1 MTTSS
6 VPLSAIVGF
15 TKNLRVFD
23 SLGRSE
29 MASCFLPA
37 ERSAV
42 GTNSPPFFTNVGKIA
57 SLTSIDLSTT
67 GIVAAWIVTVM
78 AKKPSLCSCSPREP
92 RRVLFG
98 TSSMQTSMVGRE
110 ARKFGYM
117 KTAVAAVATAA
128 MTENGS
134 NTISSVGWLNVCL
147 GRQPQSSHG
156 GAREV
161 TRKVA
166 RQKEEIMRWNIK
178 GFDQYEVD
186 ETGQVWSK
194 AQKRRFGNSCRLIPE
209 KPLKLEKAGTW
220 QMRKVGLP
228 QRLRPDEIEQLKIAK
243 GETDATHS

>member
-37 ERSAV
+37 ERSAA

-134 NTISSVGWLNVCL
+134 NTISSVVWLNKAEL
-147 GRQPQSSHG
+147 LRALQFNHPTGNQIG
-156 GAREV
+156 KG
-161 TRKVA
+161 
-166 RQKEEIMRWNIK
+166 KEMTKEN
-178 GFDQYEVD
+178 EC
-186 ETGQVWSK
+186 E
-194 AQKRRFGNSCRLIPE
+194 
-209 KPLKLEKAGTW
+209 
-220 QMRKVGLP
+220 
-228 QRLRPDEIEQLKIAK
+228 
-243 GETDATHS
+243 

>member
-134 NTISSVGWLNVCL
+134 NTISSVGWLMNVL
-147 GRQPQSSHG
+147 GNTPQSSHG

-161 TRKVA
+161 TRMTGFGTYMCVLTVVVGIVA
-166 RQKEEIMRWNIK
+166 IAWIFR
-178 GFDQYEVD
+178 D
-186 ETGQVWSK
+186 
-194 AQKRRFGNSCRLIPE
+194 RRG
-209 KPLKLEKAGTW
+209 
-220 QMRKVGLP
+220 
-228 QRLRPDEIEQLKIAK
+228 
-243 GETDATHS
+243 

>member
-92 RRVLFG
+92 RRALFG

-134 NTISSVGWLNVCL
+134 NTISSVGWLMNVL
-147 GRQPQSSHG
+147 GNTPQSSHG

-161 TRKVA
+161 TRMTGFWTYMCVLTVVVGIVA
-166 RQKEEIMRWNIK
+166 
-178 GFDQYEVD
+178 
-186 ETGQVWSK
+186 
-194 AQKRRFGNSCRLIPE
+194 
-209 KPLKLEKAGTW
+209 
-220 QMRKVGLP
+220 
-228 QRLRPDEIEQLKIAK
+228 IAWIFRDWR
-243 GETDATHS
+243 G

>member
-117 KTAVAAVATAA
+117 KTAVAAVATA
-128 MTENGS
+128 
-134 NTISSVGWLNVCL
+134 SVGWLNVCL

-161 TRKVA
+161 TRMTGFWTYMCVLTVVVGIVA
-166 RQKEEIMRWNIK
+166 
-178 GFDQYEVD
+178 
-186 ETGQVWSK
+186 
-194 AQKRRFGNSCRLIPE
+194 
-209 KPLKLEKAGTW
+209 
-220 QMRKVGLP
+220 
-228 QRLRPDEIEQLKIAK
+228 IAWIFRDWR
-243 GETDATHS
+243 G

>member
-134 NTISSVGWLNVCL
+134 NTISSVGWLMNVL
-147 GRQPQSSHG
+147 GNTPQSSHGG

-161 TRKVA
+161 TRMTGFWTYMCVLTVVVGIVA
-166 RQKEEIMRWNIK
+166 
-178 GFDQYEVD
+178 
-186 ETGQVWSK
+186 
-194 AQKRRFGNSCRLIPE
+194 
-209 KPLKLEKAGTW
+209 
-220 QMRKVGLP
+220 
-228 QRLRPDEIEQLKIAK
+228 IAWIFR
-243 GETDATHS
+243 DWR

>member
-134 NTISSVGWLNVCL
+134 NTISSVGWLMNVL
-147 GRQPQSSHG
+147 GNTPQSSHG

-161 TRKVA
+161 TRMTGFGTYMCVLTVVVGIVA
-166 RQKEEIMRWNIK
+166 
-178 GFDQYEVD
+178 
-186 ETGQVWSK
+186 
-194 AQKRRFGNSCRLIPE
+194 
-209 KPLKLEKAGTW
+209 
-220 QMRKVGLP
+220 
-228 QRLRPDEIEQLKIAK
+228 IAWIFRDWR
-243 GETDATHS
+243 G

>member
-161 TRKVA
+161 TRMTGFWTYMCVLTVVVGIVA
-166 RQKEEIMRWNIK
+166 
-178 GFDQYEVD
+178 
-186 ETGQVWSK
+186 
-194 AQKRRFGNSCRLIPE
+194 
-209 KPLKLEKAGTW
+209 
-220 QMRKVGLP
+220 
-228 QRLRPDEIEQLKIAK
+228 IAWIFH
-243 GETDATHS
+243 DWR

>member
-42 GTNSPPFFTNVGKIA
+42 GTNSPPFFTTVGKIA

-134 NTISSVGWLNVCL
+134 NTISSVGWLMNVL
-147 GRQPQSSHG
+147 GNTPQSSHG
-156 GAREV
+156 GPR
-161 TRKVA
+161 
-166 RQKEEIMRWNIK
+166 KEEEWMRLS
-178 GFDQYEVD
+178 V
-186 ETGQVWSK
+186 
-194 AQKRRFGNSCRLIPE
+194 
-209 KPLKLEKAGTW
+209 
-220 QMRKVGLP
+220 
-228 QRLRPDEIEQLKIAK
+228 
-243 GETDATHS
+243 

>member
-15 TKNLRVFD
+15 TKNLRIFD

-134 NTISSVGWLNVCL
+134 NTISSVGWLMNVL
-147 GRQPQSSHG
+147 GNTPQSSHG

-161 TRKVA
+161 TRMTGVWTYMCVLTVVVGIVA
-166 RQKEEIMRWNIK
+166 
-178 GFDQYEVD
+178 
-186 ETGQVWSK
+186 
-194 AQKRRFGNSCRLIPE
+194 
-209 KPLKLEKAGTW
+209 
-220 QMRKVGLP
+220 
-228 QRLRPDEIEQLKIAK
+228 IAWIFRDWR
-243 GETDATHS
+243 G

>member
-15 TKNLRVFD
+15 TKNLWVFD

-134 NTISSVGWLNVCL
+134 NTISSVGWLMNVL
-147 GRQPQSSHG
+147 GNTPQSSHG

-161 TRKVA
+161 TRMTGFWTYMCVLTVVVGIVA
-166 RQKEEIMRWNIK
+166 
-178 GFDQYEVD
+178 
-186 ETGQVWSK
+186 
-194 AQKRRFGNSCRLIPE
+194 
-209 KPLKLEKAGTW
+209 
-220 QMRKVGLP
+220 
-228 QRLRPDEIEQLKIAK
+228 IAWIFRDWR
-243 GETDATHS
+243 G

>member
-134 NTISSVGWLNVCL
+134 NTISSVGWLMNVL
-147 GRQPQSSHG
+147 GNTPQSSHG
-156 GAREV
+156 GAIEV
-161 TRKVA
+161 TRMTGFWTYMCVLTVVVGIVA
-166 RQKEEIMRWNIK
+166 
-178 GFDQYEVD
+178 
-186 ETGQVWSK
+186 
-194 AQKRRFGNSCRLIPE
+194 
-209 KPLKLEKAGTW
+209 
-220 QMRKVGLP
+220 
-228 QRLRPDEIEQLKIAK
+228 IAWIFRDWR
-243 GETDATHS
+243 G

>member
-78 AKKPSLCSCSPREP
+78 AKKAVPLQ
-92 RRVLFG
+92 LF
-98 TSSMQTSMVGRE
+98 TT
-110 ARKFGYM
+110 
-117 KTAVAAVATAA
+117 
-128 MTENGS
+128 
-134 NTISSVGWLNVCL
+134 
-147 GRQPQSSHG
+147 
-156 GAREV
+156 
-161 TRKVA
+161 
-166 RQKEEIMRWNIK
+166 
-178 GFDQYEVD
+178 
-186 ETGQVWSK
+186 
-194 AQKRRFGNSCRLIPE
+194 
-209 KPLKLEKAGTW
+209 
-220 QMRKVGLP
+220 
-228 QRLRPDEIEQLKIAK
+228 
-243 GETDATHS
+243 